1 MESEVSQM
9 PNELAEMDNQQP
21 VELIPDF
28 PYEDRH
34 EFVTNLAYRLWRKRG
49 SPQGS
54 PEVDWIAAE
63 RAVYSSLVASG
74 LITPSATDM
83 QHLEEKLYR

>member
-1 MESEVSQM
+1 MR
-9 PNELAEMDNQQP
+9 NEHAEMDKQQS

-28 PYEDRH
+28 SYEDRH
-34 EFVTNLAYRLWRKRG
+34 EFVTNLAYRLWKERG

-63 RAVYSSLVASG
+63 QALYSSLVASG
-74 LITPSATDM
+74 LINPSATDLRN
-83 QHLEEKLYR
+83 LEEKLYR

>member
-1 MESEVSQM
+1 MS
-9 PNELAEMDNQQP
+9 NELAGMDKQQS

-34 EFVTNLAYRLWRKRG
+34 EFIERLAYKLWEERGRPSG
-49 SPQGS
+49 SPDI
-54 PEVDWIAAE
+54 DWVAAE
-63 RAVYSSLVASG
+63 RALYSSLVASG

>member
-1 MESEVSQM
+1 M
-9 PNELAEMDNQQP
+9 PDEHAEMDKGQS

-34 EFVTNLAYRLWRKRG
+34 EFVTNLAYRLWKKRG

-74 LITPSATDM
+74 LITPSAADM

>member
-1 MESEVSQM
+1 MW
-9 PNELAEMDNQQP
+9 NEPAGMDKQQP

-28 PYEDRH
+28 SYEDRH
-34 EFVTNLAYRLWRKRG
+34 ELVERLAYKLWIERGRPSG
-49 SPQGS
+49 SPC
-54 PEVDWIAAE
+54 VDWVAAE
-63 RAVYSSLVASG
+63 RALYSSLVASG

>member
-9 PNELAEMDNQQP
+9 PNELAEQQP
-21 VELIPDF
+21 VELTSDF
-28 PYEDRH
+28 SYEDRH
-34 EFVTNLAYRLWRKRG
+34 EFVTNLAYKLWKKRG

-74 LITPSATDM
+74 LITPSAADM

>member
-1 MESEVSQM
+1 MR
-9 PNELAEMDNQQP
+9 NEHAEMDKQQS

-28 PYEDRH
+28 SYEDRH
-34 EFVTNLAYRLWRKRG
+34 EFVTNLAYRLWKKRG

-63 RAVYSSLVASG
+63 QALYSSLVASG

-83 QHLEEKLYR
+83 QHLQEILYR

>member
-1 MESEVSQM
+1 MR
-9 PNELAEMDNQQP
+9 NELAEMDKQQP

-34 EFVTNLAYRLWRKRG
+34 EFVERLAYKLWEKRG
-49 SPQGS
+49 RPSGS
-54 PEVDWIAAE
+54 PDIDWIAAE

>member
-1 MESEVSQM
+1 M

-28 PYEDRH
+28 SYEDRH
-34 EFVTNLAYRLWRKRG
+34 EFVEKLAYKLWEERG
-49 SPQGS
+49 RPPGS
-54 PEVDWIAAE
+54 PEIDWIAAE
-63 RAVYSSLVASG
+63 QAVYSSLVASG
-74 LITPSATDM
+74 LITPSATDL

>member
-1 MESEVSQM
+1 MW
-9 PNELAEMDNQQP
+9 NEPAEMDKQQP

-34 EFVTNLAYRLWRKRG
+34 EFVERLAYKLWVERGRPSG
-49 SPQGS
+49 SPDI
-54 PEVDWIAAE
+54 DWAAAE

-74 LITPSATDM
+74 LITPSTTDM
-83 QHLEEKLYR
+83 QHLEEEIYR